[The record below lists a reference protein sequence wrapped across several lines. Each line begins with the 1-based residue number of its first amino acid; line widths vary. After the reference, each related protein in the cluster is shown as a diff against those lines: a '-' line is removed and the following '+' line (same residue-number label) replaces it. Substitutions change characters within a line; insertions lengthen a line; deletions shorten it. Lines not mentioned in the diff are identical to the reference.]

1 MYNPT
6 IQELEELWFNL
17 RLILNDEYI
26 FASHSNISAIDY
38 NSYKNMWR
46 CSFKT
51 FYPIN
56 KNDIEVMIRLFKWM
70 E

>member
-1 MYNPT
+1 MYKPT
-6 IQELEELWFNL
+6 IEELEELWFCL
-17 RLILNDEYI
+17 RPILADKHI

-46 CSFKT
+46 CSFKA
-51 FYPIN
+51 FYPLN